1 MPTRHSTLK
10 EISMVKIH
18 TATTN
23 LSEDELN
30 QLARQGLEVKRNP
43 DGGLDIVSHS
53 RTMQPKTVTGFMDT
67 VTGEFVAIVLD
78 PVGQKSD
85 DRKEKLVFWRR

>member
-1 MPTRHSTLK
+1 
-10 EISMVKIH
+10 MVKIH

-23 LSEDELN
+23 FSADEL
-30 QLARQGLEVKRNP
+30 ARLTSQGLEVKRNS

-67 VTGEFVAIVLD
+67 ETGEFVAIVLD
-78 PVGQKSD
+78 PVGHKNSN
-85 DRKEKLVFWRR
+85 RTEKLVFWRR